1 MPCIQLTVSQ
11 KLTEQNKVT
20 IKSRLGQAI
29 QILPGKSES
38 WLMVII
44 HDDACMYFKGN
55 QNAPMAFADV
65 SVYGNE
71 NGNAFNNLTMAIC
84 DILNEEIGTPAD
96 RIYVKYSATQH
107 WGWNGGNF

>member
-1 MPCIQLTVSQ
+1 M
-11 KLTEQNKVT
+11 
-20 IKSRLGQAI
+20 RLFNAAQ
-29 QILPGKSES
+29 
-38 WLMVII
+38 V
-44 HDDACMYFKGN
+44 CMYFKGN